1 MKSIFLNIFTIATLL
16 VSVFSITSKNPV
28 ISVLFLIS
36 TFVLAA
42 CYIIFIGINFLGI
55 SYIIV
60 YVGAIAVLFL
70 YIIMMIDIKL
80 TDILETGKQYTKNQ
94 PLALAIGILFI
105 YIFFSLVPFL
115 FNSVSG
121 DLLSIYLQNISQL
134 SGNLS
139 IINNINSL
147 DWVFSVPDTLFT
159 NISQIESIGLVL
171 YTNNALFLII
181 LSIILLLSMFAVITL
196 YSRSK

>member
-36 TFVLAA
+36 TFVLAS

-94 PLALAIGILFI
+94 PLALAIGFLFI

-115 FNSVSG
+115 FNSISG
-121 DLLSIYLQNISQL
+121 DLLSIYLADIAQL